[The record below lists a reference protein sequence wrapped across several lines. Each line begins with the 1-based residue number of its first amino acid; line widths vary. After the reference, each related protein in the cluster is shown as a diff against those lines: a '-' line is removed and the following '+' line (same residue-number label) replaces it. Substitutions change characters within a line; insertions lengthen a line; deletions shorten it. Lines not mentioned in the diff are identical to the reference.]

1 MKRNKAKEKIKEHA
15 DGQTDEQTTE
25 NQHYMNFNENTK
37 KWLYNKIEKNK
48 ILFIKEKYQTFLKSY
63 EDRKN
68 DVTKKYNI
76 NKYLAIFNNLILLFF
91 ITFDIFHNLLKLTF
105 KNVKYSF
112 SNPLY
117 CIHSFK
123 AFIKN
128 ISTYIIKLINTN
140 KQLLL
145 NFIFFVLREKKKI
158 AKEIN
163 NFIYFVFNF
172 LNLRFFKS
180 LEVLYQ
186 YMYPRYY
193 DIFKTGKLSKVFT

>member
-1 MKRNKAKEKIKEHA
+1 MKRNKAKEKIKEHT
-15 DGQTDEQTTE
+15 DGQTDEQTKE
-25 NQHYMNFNENTK
+25 NQYYMNFNENTK

-140 KQLLL
+140 KQFLL

>member
-105 KNVKYSF
+105 KNVKCSPELQKW
-112 SNPLY
+112 SNVMAEREVHHSKSELHFEY
-117 CIHSFK
+117 CVD
-123 AFIKN
+123 
-128 ISTYIIKLINTN
+128 
-140 KQLLL
+140 LL
-145 NFIFFVLREKKKI
+145 FF
-158 AKEIN
+158 A
-163 NFIYFVFNF
+163 
-172 LNLRFFKS
+172 
-180 LEVLYQ
+180 Q
-186 YMYPRYY
+186 
-193 DIFKTGKLSKVFT
+193 